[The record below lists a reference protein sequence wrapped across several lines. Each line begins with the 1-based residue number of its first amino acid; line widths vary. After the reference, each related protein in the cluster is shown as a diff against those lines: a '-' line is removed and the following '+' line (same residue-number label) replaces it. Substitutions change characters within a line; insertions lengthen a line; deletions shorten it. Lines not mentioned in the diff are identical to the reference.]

1 MTLLL
6 YGALIITQIGICA
19 KQFAM
24 KKCAERAKGGFNSLC
39 INLARSAICL
49 LVSLI
54 IWLVT
59 DGAGTNTLGLA
70 LSIGAGVGTALNLY
84 TWILSAQRV
93 SLILIEGA
101 STVGGLILPLIFA
114 PFLYNGDS
122 VSVLQWVGTALV
134 VISIF
139 LFSKS
144 GAKKAEKS
152 GVLGSIILVS
162 VCALGGAVSSVF
174 RKLYSFHIAEKAL
187 GSIEFFTFI
196 SFVAVFLLFA
206 LVFPFYYGKEKQ
218 KITAEEKGG
227 RVELP
232 YKRVWLFILI
242 AAISLYACELFSSYA
257 SALPS
262 AVYYPVSRALTIL
275 GTFLL
280 DTLVFKEKVTPKN
293 LAGLALLLTAVVLIN
308 L

>member
-6 YGALIITQIGICA
+6 YGALIITQIGISA
-19 KQFAM
+19 KQYAM
-24 KKCAERAKGGFNSLC
+24 KKCGERAKGGFSSLC

-59 DGAGTNTLGLA
+59 DGGGTNTLGLA

-93 SLILIEGA
+93 PLILIEGA
-101 STVGGLILPLIFA
+101 STVGGLILPLILA

-122 VSVLQWVGTALV
+122 VTVLQWVGTALV
-134 VISIF
+134 VVSIF
-139 LFSKS
+139 LFSKT
-144 GAKKAEKS
+144 GGKK
-152 GVLGSIILVS
+152 GGGIIGSIILVS
-162 VCALGGAVSSVF
+162 VCTLGGAVSSVF
-174 RKLYSFHIAEKAL
+174 RKLYSYHIAEKGL

-218 KITAEEKGG
+218 KLNAEGKGG

-242 AAISLYACELFSSYA
+242 AAVSLYACELFSTYA